1 MADPK
6 PMNVYP
12 DPNGGANSNL
22 VPSDTRLAG
31 GSIASGAAA
40 VVTAAAGSGTA
51 PDGGIFLFFQD
62 AARTVASG
70 GFLGFHPANGTYVG
84 LVIFFAAL
92 SVVLAT
98 INLILGIRL
107 KARLVPLAE
116 KVNKA
121 CDGPGGVLEWWK
133 TAGPQ

>member
-12 DPNGGANSNL
+12 DPNGGANSNM
-22 VPSDTRLAG
+22 VPSDTLLAG

-40 VVTAAAGSGTA
+40 VVTAVAASGSA
-51 PDGGIFLFFQD
+51 PGEGFIFLQELG
-62 AARTVASG
+62 RTVAPG
-70 GFLGFHPANGTYVG
+70 GFLGFHAASGTYVA
-84 LVIFFAAL
+84 LFTLFASL

-98 INLILGIRL
+98 INLIRGIRL

-116 KVNKA
+116 KVSKA